1 MRQDPFVQRHQAE
14 WIAFEHWLDARG
26 EVRAGRRAPADA
38 AGVDDAHMPARY
50 RRLCQHLA
58 LARRRGYSPQLTE
71 RLQALVQRGHAV
83 LYRTP
88 PARPRRALEF
98 LAVGFPR
105 LVRSQWPAMLAAS
118 ILFWVPALVLFAVV
132 QWRPEL
138 ATAVFDPA
146 QLAGM
151 ERMYDP
157 KAARIGRD
165 GGTDAAMFG
174 FYIWNNVSIAFRTF
188 ASGLLLGVGSMI
200 VLVINGGVVGV
211 VASHLEVAG
220 HGGPFWRFVVAHAAP
235 ELTAI
240 VIAGGAGMQLG
251 LALVSPGRLT
261 RGAALMQA
269 GRRGGLLAAGVLA
282 MLVVA
287 AFIEAF
293 WSSLGWMPGWIKFTV
308 GGVCWALVLG
318 WLLLAGRGGD
328 APA

>member
-1 MRQDPFVQRHQAE
+1 MRQDQFIARHQAD
-14 WIAFEHWLDARG
+14 WVAFEHWLDARG
-26 EVRAGRRAPADA
+26 EVRARRRDA
-38 AGVDDAHMPARY
+38 ARWSGLPDAEVPARY

-58 LARRRGYSPQLTE
+58 LARRRGYSPQLAE

-88 PARPRRALEF
+88 TPRPRRALEF
-98 LAVGFPR
+98 LAAGFPR
-105 LVRSQWPAMLAAS
+105 LVRAQWPAML
-118 ILFWVPALVLFAVV
+118 VALALFALPAIALFIAV
-132 QWRPEL
+132 QWRPDL
-138 ATAVFDPA
+138 AAAVFDA
-146 QLAGM
+146 GQLAQM

-157 KAARIGRD
+157 AAHRVGRD
-165 GGTDAAMFG
+165 GGSDVAMFG
-174 FYIWNNVSIAFRTF
+174 YYVWNNISIAFRTF
-188 ASGLLLGVGSMI
+188 ASGLVFGLGSMV
-200 VLVINGGVVGV
+200 VLVFNGAFLGV
-211 VASHLEVAG
+211 VASHLEVVG

-235 ELTAI
+235 ELSAI

-251 LALVSPGRLT
+251 LALVAPGRLS
-261 RGAALMQA
+261 RAAALLQA
-269 GRRGGLLAAGVLA
+269 GRCGGLLAAGVLA

-308 GGVCWALVLG
+308 GAGCWLATLG